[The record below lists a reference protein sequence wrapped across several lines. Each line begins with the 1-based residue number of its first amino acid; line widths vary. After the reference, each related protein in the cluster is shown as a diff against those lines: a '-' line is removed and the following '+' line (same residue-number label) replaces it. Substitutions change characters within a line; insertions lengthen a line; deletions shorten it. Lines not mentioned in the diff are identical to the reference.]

1 MLSPQRT
8 WSFAQY
14 HIMDGYGWHLCFCTD
29 PRFHKA
35 IAVPCFPPAG
45 HFRNFRIFDWSNPKR
60 ISDTDLTGISR
71 DFCKP
76 AAAALQ
82 ATVLLQEV
90 HDSNT
95 CDMQMSKK
103 DRCKLTVQC
112 NVIFSSLRKRRVQAS
127 EPELQEVTSGF
138 SPGILAQLMG
148 NRVIMPFLVHLTKV
162 TKICQIYQ
170 LYAQLGHCSVIHRKH
185 TCQARDKG
193 SSSTPYQ

>member
-8 WSFAQY
+8 WSFAQC

-35 IAVPCFPPAG
+35 TAVPCFPPAG
-45 HFRNFRIFDWSNPKR
+45 PLETFGFLTEAIQKGYRIDGDF
-60 ISDTDLTGISR
+60 LGIS
-71 DFCKP
+71 
-76 AAAALQ
+76 AN
-82 ATVLLQEV
+82 LLQLLYRPLCSFRKCTTQIPATCRCPY
-90 HDSNT
+90 DSGP
-95 CDMQMSKK
+95 MQVGSA
-103 DRCKLTVQC
+103 VQC
-112 NVIFSSLRKRRVQAS
+112 HPFKPEETQGASLRTRAAGS
-127 EPELQEVTSGF
+127 HFWIL
-138 SPGILAQLMG
+138 PGILAHLMG

-162 TKICQIYQ
+162 TKICQIYH